1 MSQTITPGQE
11 VTYQDAPYVVRAV
24 DGNVLELA
32 YQSGGFFRLVHLT
45 SVTVCTPPATQTAA
59 SLDAP
64 AAGQGEGT
72 SLHGEVGPAVA
83 HGVDQLHHVLRD
95 ALISQCLRFV
105 AETGD
110 RQFAVLLWDALELQA
125 HESTGGLCLVHG
137 HEPGLSDFERE
148 FAQHLIAG
156 CAAGFVHAAKVIKA
170 SA

>member
-45 SVTVCTPPATQTAA
+45 SVTVCTPPASQTAA

-72 SLHGEVGPAVA
+72 
-83 HGVDQLHHVLRD
+83 
-95 ALISQCLRFV
+95 
-105 AETGD
+105 
-110 RQFAVLLWDALELQA
+110 
-125 HESTGGLCLVHG
+125 
-137 HEPGLSDFERE
+137 LSDISCTLEGQSRLLDAFC
-148 FAQHLIAG
+148 IAFG
-156 CAAGFVHAAKVIKA
+156 DFR
-170 SA
+170 